1 MSLPPDLK
9 LATMGTA
16 TITVASTALL
26 AANPR
31 RRYASISNSGANGV
45 WLGFGAAAVVGSGVY
60 VPPNGGQYIIE
71 GENRWKGTV
80 FGIVAAATSLCGTLE
95 LK

>member
-1 MSLPPDLK
+1 MSLPPDNK
-9 LATMGTA
+9 IATAA
-16 TITVASTALL
+16 TVTVTVANTTIL
-26 AANPR
+26 AANAR

-45 WLGFGAAAVVGSGVY
+45 WLGFGVAALVGSGVY

-71 GENRWKGTV
+71 GDNRWKGTV
-80 FGIVAAATSLCGTLE
+80 TGIVAAATSLVGTLE